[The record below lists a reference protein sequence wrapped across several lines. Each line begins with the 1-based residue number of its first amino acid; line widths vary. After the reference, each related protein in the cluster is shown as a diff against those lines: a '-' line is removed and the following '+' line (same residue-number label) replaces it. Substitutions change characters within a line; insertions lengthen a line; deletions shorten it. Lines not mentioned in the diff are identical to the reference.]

1 MTSRTKEI
9 LNKIVLVN
17 VDMTIWSGYK
27 RTSEADLSKMGTK
40 IPPGGVI
47 TKGGK
52 QIFPRDPLKDFH
64 SLKKEISR
72 KLTSLGVAVLG
83 GSARAIPVEKMKEV
97 EKYLEAAERKH
108 SGLINAFETNY
119 DNALA
124 QHLTSIPDPVVNEVV
139 RASIISKS
147 DAVGRMGF
155 GWDIFKVNPQ
165 RGKGDGLVSNLSN
178 KLFSEVAQAAN
189 EIYTKS
195 FMGKERVGTRAL
207 NQIVALRD
215 KMAGLMVLDGE
226 SIKPVVD
233 HMDKVLSQM
242 PQNGWVE
249 NVNYSA
255 LLGLLSMIS
264 DTEKMVAHA
273 NQINANTAAAI
284 AVGNLPAP
292 APASE
297 ATLGQAEEVTAS
309 VEQTKTEHPTVHAPK
324 FVDLWDV
331 PAAVEPSTVE
341 QAPTQ
346 TQIIETPIE
355 PEIEVPAEQE
365 VVAAEAE
372 EETKEEILP
381 LLPNSRLSRVAN
393 ATFF

>member
-17 VDMTIWSGYK
+17 VEMPIWSGYK
-27 RTSEADLSKMGTK
+27 RTTETDLSKMGTK
-40 IPPGGVI
+40 MPPGGVI

-64 SLKKEISR
+64 ALKKEISR

-83 GSARAIPVEKMKEV
+83 GSARAIPVEKMKDV

-108 SGLINAFETNY
+108 KGLIASFEANY

-124 QHLTSIPDPVVNEVV
+124 QHLASIPDPIVNEVV
-139 RASIISKS
+139 RNSIITKA
-147 DAVGRMGF
+147 DAVDRMGF

-178 KLFSEVAQAAN
+178 KLFAEVAQAAN
-189 EIYTKS
+189 DIQAKS
-195 FMGKERVGTRAL
+195 FLGKERVGTRAL

-233 HMDKVLSQM
+233 HMDTVLDQM
-242 PQNGWVE
+242 PKSGWVE

-264 DTEKMVAHA
+264 DPEKMVAHA
-273 NQINANTAAAI
+273 HRINSNTAAAI

-292 APASE
+292 ASAPE
-297 ATLGQAEEVTAS
+297 PTQTAQ
-309 VEQTKTEHPTVHAPK
+309 VEPSPTVAAETSPVK
-324 FVDLWDV
+324 AAKIVDLWDV
-331 PAAVEPSTVE
+331 AAPAETPAAPQEAERVNEPTVATEVEM
-341 QAPTQ
+341 
-346 TQIIETPIE
+346 
-355 PEIEVPAEQE
+355 
-365 VVAAEAE
+365 AE
-372 EETKEEILP
+372 EEGNEDVLP

>member
-17 VDMTIWSGYK
+17 VEMPIWSGYK
-27 RTSEADLSKMGTK
+27 RTTEADLSKMGTK
-40 IPPGGVI
+40 MPPGGVI

-83 GSARAIPVEKMKEV
+83 GSARAIPVDKMKEV

-108 SGLINAFETNY
+108 KGLIAAFESNY
-119 DNALA
+119 DTELVNHLA
-124 QHLTSIPDPVVNEVV
+124 SITDPVVNEVV
-139 RASIISKS
+139 RNATINKS

-178 KLFSEVAQAAN
+178 KLFSEIAQAAN
-189 EIYTKS
+189 DIHAKS
-195 FMGKERVGTRAL
+195 FLGKERVGTRAL

-233 HMDKVLSQM
+233 HMDKVLNQM
-242 PQNGWVE
+242 PKAGWVE

-264 DTEKMVAHA
+264 DPEKMVAHA
-273 NQINANTAAAI
+273 NQINASTAAAI

-292 APASE
+292 VTTPEATPEPVVEVAAPVEAVEAEASPVQAPAIE
-297 ATLGQAEEVTAS
+297 
-309 VEQTKTEHPTVHAPK
+309 
-324 FVDLWDV
+324 DLWDV
-331 PAAVEPSTVE
+331 PTPVAASTAAQAPVQAVE
-341 QAPTQ
+341 
-346 TQIIETPIE
+346 TPAE
-355 PEIEVPAEQE
+355 PEA
-365 VVAAEAE
+365 VAADVEV
-372 EETKEEILP
+372 KEEVLP